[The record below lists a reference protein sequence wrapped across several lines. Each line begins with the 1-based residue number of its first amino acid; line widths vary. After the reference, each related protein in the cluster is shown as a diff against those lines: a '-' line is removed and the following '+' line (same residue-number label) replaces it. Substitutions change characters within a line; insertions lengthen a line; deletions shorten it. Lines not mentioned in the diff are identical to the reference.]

1 MSIHTDIVTALASVA
16 SERVYPQIAPAEATY
31 PLVNYRIL
39 NTDRTVT
46 LHGAVACTEYQIVF
60 ECWAKTYAASISTAD
75 SVRAAVVASAALDHS
90 YIDEPGEEFD
100 ASVDLFMTPVYF
112 SFLVQ

>member
-1 MSIHTDIVTALASVA
+1 MSIHTDLITALAAVA
-16 SERVYPQIAPAEATY
+16 GGRVYPQIAPAESVY

-46 LHGAVACTEYQIVF
+46 LDGAVACIEYQIVF
-60 ECWAKTYAASISTAD
+60 ECWASTYAQSISTAD
-75 SVRAAVVASAALDHS
+75 SVRAAVIASALLDHS

-100 ASVDLFMTPVYF
+100 ASGDLYMTPVYF

>member
-1 MSIHTDIVTALASVA
+1 MSIHTDLVTALASVA
-16 SERVYPQIAPAEATY
+16 GGRVYPQIAPAEATY

-39 NTDRTVT
+39 NTDRTIT
-46 LHGAVACTEYQIVF
+46 LDGAVACTEYQIVF

-75 SVRAAVVASAALDHS
+75 AVRAAVIASAALDHT
-90 YIDEPGEEFD
+90 YIDEPGEDFD
-100 ASVDLFMTPVYF
+100 SSGDMYMSPVYF